1 MKKKGERKLEGKT
14 DIKIFL
20 LYLLDNIRY
29 PIDYATL
36 SDIIAKNTDEITI
49 SYAECLS
56 ELVESGHLW
65 YDELDNERYYMI
77 SDSGRL
83 VAAELYDTLDPDL
96 RERSVASAARYVSLQ
111 KGGAEC
117 EAEIIETENR
127 RYVAHLV
134 ARDSRGEILNLS
146 ITVATRAEAELI
158 KSRFE
163 KKPDATYRGVLFAT
177 SGRFE
182 FFS

>member
-1 MKKKGERKLEGKT
+1 MKKQSRRKLGGMT

-29 PIDYATL
+29 PIDYETL
-36 SDIIAKNTDEITI
+36 SDIIAKNTDEITF

-77 SDSGRL
+77 SDTGRL
-83 VAAELYDTLDPDL
+83 VAAELYDALDPEL
-96 RERSVASAARYVSLQ
+96 RERSLELAARYVSLQ
-111 KGGAEC
+111 KGGADC
-117 EAEIIETENR
+117 EASVTETHDKR
-127 RYVAHLV
+127 FTVRLV
-134 ARDSRGEILNLS
+134 ARDSGGEILNLAL
-146 ITVATRAEAELI
+146 TVATRAEAELI
-158 KSRFE
+158 KTRFE
-163 KKPDATYRGVLFAT
+163 KKPDATYRGILFAT

-182 FFS
+182 FMP